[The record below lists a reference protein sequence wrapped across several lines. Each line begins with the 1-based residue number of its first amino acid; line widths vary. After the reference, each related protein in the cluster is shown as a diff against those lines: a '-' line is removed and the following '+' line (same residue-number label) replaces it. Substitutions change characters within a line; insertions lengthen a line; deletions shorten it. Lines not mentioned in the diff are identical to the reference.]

1 MKNYKVGSGLFCLFC
16 LSLFSSCEH
25 RVETKTIVREDGSLD
40 KTIILFTKQSKQE
53 TKNYFGIGAE
63 QGWEVSVDS
72 TQSTTTSKEDSSKS
86 KNEVKYTYSFSKSFQ
101 SADVSNDE
109 LATPSDSLFRLTS
122 KFEKKF
128 RWFYTTYY
136 YSDTYHAINRLKL
149 SANDYLTEVDFQFID
164 NLPAEGNPITKAD
177 SLFLN
182 KLNERIF
189 DHYANRAYFEE
200 YFQLLIG
207 LANAAQ
213 KEKLLKHQE
222 SIYKLLFE
230 KDSKLDNDPWPSLL
244 DSLGIGINVSSAEYR
259 TRKAWAES
267 KFNFMSWASE
277 GKYRHTIVLD
287 GQIVKH
293 NADSVA
299 GNEFYWKP
307 SYLKF
312 AFKDYTFFAETKKPN
327 IAAWFASI
335 LVLLAV
341 AWGLRRNIWK

>member
-1 MKNYKVGSGLFCLFC
+1 MKNYKVRFSLYFSICCL
-16 LSLFSSCEH
+16 LVFSSCEH
-25 RVETKTIVREDGSLD
+25 RVEMKTVVHENGSLD
-40 KTIILFTKQSKQE
+40 KKIVLLSKEQKQD
-53 TKNYFGIGAE
+53 TNNYFGIGTK

-72 TQSTTTSKEDSSKS
+72 TQSIASSKEDSSK
-86 KNEVKYTYSFSKSFQ
+86 KETKYTYSFSKSFQ
-101 SADVSNDE
+101 SDDIANNE
-109 LATPSDSLFRLTS
+109 LATPSDSLFRVTS

-128 RWFYTTYY
+128 RWFYTTYL
-136 YSDTYHAINRLKL
+136 YSDTYHAINRFRL

-164 NLPAEGNPITKAD
+164 NLPAEGKPITKAD

-200 YFQLLIG
+200 YFQLLTD
-207 LANAAQ
+207 LASASQ
-213 KEKLLKHQE
+213 REKLVRHQE
-222 SIYKLLFE
+222 SIYKLLSD
-230 KDSKLDNDPWPSLL
+230 KDSKLDSDPWPSLL
-244 DSLGIGINVSSAEYR
+244 DSLGIGIDVSSSEYR
-259 TRKAWAES
+259 TRKTWAES

-277 GKYRHTIVLD
+277 GKYKHAIALD
-287 GQIVKH
+287 GEIVNH

-299 GNEFYWKP
+299 GNEFCWTP

-327 IAAWFASI
+327 IPAWVVSI

-341 AWGLRRNIWK
+341 VWGLRKKM

>member
-1 MKNYKVGSGLFCLFC
+1 MKNYKVGSGLFYLFC

-25 RVETKTIVREDGSLD
+25 RVETKTIVREDGSLE

-101 SADVSNDE
+101 SADIANQE
-109 LATPSDSLFRLTS
+109 LATKSDSLFRLTS

-128 RWFYTTYY
+128 RWFYTTYV
-136 YSDTYHAINRLKL
+136 YSDTYHAINRFKL
-149 SANDYLTEVDFQFID
+149 STNDYLTDVDFQFIN
-164 NLPAEGNPITKAD
+164 NLPAEGKPISKAD

-200 YFQLLIG
+200 YFQLLID

-213 KEKLLKHQE
+213 RERLLTHQE
-222 SIYKLLFE
+222 SIYDLLSE

-244 DSLGIGINVSSAEYR
+244 DSLGIGIDVTSSEYG
-259 TRKAWAES
+259 TRKARVER

-277 GKYRHTIVLD
+277 GKYNHTIVMQ
-287 GQIVKH
+287 GEIVKH

-299 GNEFYWKP
+299 GNEFYWTP

-312 AFKDYTFFAETKKPN
+312 AFKDYTFFAETRKPN
-327 IAAWFASI
+327 IAAWVLSI
-335 LVLLAV
+335 FVLLAAV
-341 AWGLRRNIWK
+341 WGLRKKM